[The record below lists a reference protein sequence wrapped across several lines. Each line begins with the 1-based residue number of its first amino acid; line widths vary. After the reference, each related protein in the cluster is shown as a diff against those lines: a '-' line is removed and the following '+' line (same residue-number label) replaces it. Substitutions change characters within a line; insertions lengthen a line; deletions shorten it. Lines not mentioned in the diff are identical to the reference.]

1 MAESS
6 AQDDF
11 AKLSADLATLRA
23 DVAKLAD
30 TLTTL
35 AKAEGEAVGA
45 AVRHQVKRGA
55 ARAEATATNLLDEGA
70 AALQDAKERAQ
81 SLTSDVGG
89 AIERNPFGAVVAA
102 LGIGFVFG
110 LLTRSR

>member
-11 AKLSADLATLRA
+11 AKLSADPA
-23 DVAKLAD
+23 
-30 TLTTL
+30 
-35 AKAEGEAVGA
+35 
-45 AVRHQVKRGA
+45 
-55 ARAEATATNLLDEGA
+55 NLLAEGA